1 MITIWS
7 HFSLEIIFIQNS
19 RDLIA
24 FLFLVLN
31 RENPDFIQMSS
42 SSHVIYFF
50 LEALKNLL
58 FIPSDLKFLDN
69 YSWCSF
75 FVFIFLLIHHVGH
88 LISCLNLI
96 LKNSNPLVLEIFL
109 MRFLL

>member
-1 MITIWS
+1 MYLFPSHMITIWS

-31 RENPDFIQMSS
+31 HEKPDFIQMSS

-69 YSWCSF
+69 YSWCDDD
-75 FVFIFLLIHHVGH
+75 
-88 LISCLNLI
+88 
-96 LKNSNPLVLEIFL
+96 EIEQSESEK
-109 MRFLL
+109 